1 MDLGLANKSALVL
14 AASKGLG
21 KACALALAREGASIA
36 IGARDQAQLDLTARR
51 IREETGARV
60 LAISVDVTQPAQ
72 IEAIFAAAT
81 REFGRVDILVNNAGG
96 PPFAPFEQFDDE
108 QWHKALELNLM
119 SAVRFTRLVL
129 PAMKEAGWGRIVNIV
144 SLGVKSVLPGSVLS
158 TAGRLGI
165 VGMSK
170 LLSDEV
176 ASHGITVNSVA
187 SGIILTD
194 RVRQTSLKQRMDQ
207 GMTEAAAIE
216 DLGRTIPAR
225 RLGRPEELAALVAFL
240 ASQQAAYITGTTIPV
255 DGGIVRSIL

>member
-1 MDLGLANKSALVL
+1 MDLGLKGKSALVL

-21 KACALALAREGASIA
+21 KACALALAREGANIT
-36 IGARDQAQLDLTARR
+36 IGARDLPQLDRTASE
-51 IREETGARV
+51 ICNETGSRV
-60 LAISVDVTQPAQ
+60 RAVPVDVTKPEQ
-72 IEAIFAAAT
+72 IEAIFASANA
-81 REFGRVDILVNNAGG
+81 EFGRVDILVNNAGG
-96 PPFAPFEQFDDE
+96 PPFATFESFDDE

-129 PAMKEAGWGRIVNIV
+129 PGMKAAGWGRIVNIV
-144 SLGVKSVLPGSVLS
+144 SLGVKSVLANSVLS

-176 ASHGITVNSVA
+176 APHGITVNNVA

-194 RVRQTSLKQRMDQ
+194 RVRQTSLKH
-207 GMTEAAAIE
+207 TTIE
-216 DLGRTIPAR
+216 ELSKTIPAR
-225 RLGRPEELAALVAFL
+225 RLGRPEELGALVAFL
-240 ASQQAAYITGTTIPV
+240 ASEQAAYITGATIPV